1 MLSFWGPSTEHF
13 PMVAQIVAT
22 TLNQE
27 EVLLSG
33 GCCCPQ
39 HSVIKQ
45 AQGDSSVVGLSSG
58 IHYLRLATGIL
69 SGMGLGSIMLPK
81 VCETLNCNLE
91 RQNRSLRISEEV
103 A

>member
-1 MLSFWGPSTEHF
+1 MVSFWGPSIEHF

-39 HSVIKQ
+39 HGVIRQ
-45 AQGDSSVVGLSSG
+45 AQGDFSVVGLSPG

-69 SGMGLGSIMLPK
+69 SRMGLGSRKLPK
-81 VCETLNCNLE
+81 VCETLNCNLDKT
-91 RQNRSLRISEEV
+91 EV
-103 A
+103 